1 MAMSL
6 LDCEVLICK
15 DKQMQIYFRHV
26 EVEFVQQIRMIK
38 WKACHKVYHI
48 NKHWHAWN
56 ELEEVYTYL
65 SYPSTDYCLF
75 ISNYLIQ
82 TNC

>member
-38 WKACHKVYHI
+38 
-48 NKHWHAWN
+48 
-56 ELEEVYTYL
+56 
-65 SYPSTDYCLF
+65 
-75 ISNYLIQ
+75 
-82 TNC
+82 